1 MRSIL
6 YAQYFISTHT
16 RQTFNDITQQQAST
30 VESYTTSMP
39 SGAGG
44 RLKRSVDTES
54 DAVESLSTLSDA
66 GGKPAKPAA
75 HLFKKPKNMT
85 QSQLM
90 TTNSGQEGVA
100 TMDVRISDF
109 ILSNGL
115 PPSLSECPKL
125 KLVLEGAK
133 HIPNSYKPPGR
144 QIVAGP
150 LLDAIFSTIR
160 EEIKRQVLKESTVF
174 GIAIFGDGATHL
186 RIPYINI
193 LAAGVHND
201 AGLLDIADCSGHV
214 AKGYKKD
221 AEYIANLFIP
231 HMERLDPDK
240 TRYVI
245 HFPELFPCVILTPY
259 DHVISHPQIIGLI
272 CVLLMERLMSRRP
285 GPSSLFTF
293 LE

>member
-1 MRSIL
+1 
-6 YAQYFISTHT
+6 
-16 RQTFNDITQQQAST
+16 
-30 VESYTTSMP
+30 MP

-44 RLKRSVDTES
+44 RLKRSV
-54 DAVESLSTLSDA
+54 ESLSSLSVSPQRDA
-66 GGKPAKPAA
+66 DRKAA
-75 HLFKKPKNMT
+75 NPLPHLLKKPKNRT

-100 TMDVRISDF
+100 MMDVRIADF

-133 HIPNSYKPPGR
+133 HIPKLYKPPRR

-150 LLDAIFSTIR
+150 LLDATFSTIR

-221 AEYIANLFIP
+221 AEYIAKLFIP
-231 HMERLDPDK
+231 HMEQLDPDK

-245 HFPELFPCVILTPY
+245 HFPELFHCVILTPY

-285 GPSSLFTF
+285 GPSSPFTF